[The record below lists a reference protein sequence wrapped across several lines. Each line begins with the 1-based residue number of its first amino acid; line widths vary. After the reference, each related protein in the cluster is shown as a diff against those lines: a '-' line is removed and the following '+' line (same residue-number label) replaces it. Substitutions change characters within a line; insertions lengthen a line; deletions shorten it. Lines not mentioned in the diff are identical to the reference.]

1 MNESEILSLKK
12 ALEEE
17 RIARKLAEQKCV
29 ELEENFLRKESEFRG
44 VYDNLNDAFV
54 LIDLFGN
61 VLKMNSIAEALFGYT
76 YDENN
81 PLNLLKLVHKDDF
94 KYTQEAF
101 RKLMKFGK
109 YSKYRSRIIAN
120 GNIEKILEVNCSL
133 IRDKDNSIIGVQ
145 GIARDVSQE
154 IEVQE
159 LLEQQ
164 KKQLD
169 IIFDNSPVGIV
180 LSKERD
186 DDFLLINKAIG
197 DMLGYSLEEL
207 QNVKVDQFTHPDDRV
222 ISRRFRDRLESG
234 KIDSFNM
241 EKRYIRRDGE
251 ILWAKTIV
259 NSVKDSEGKVKFQV
273 AIVEDIT
280 ENKLDKEKLIESE
293 NRLSSLISNLDSA
306 VLLENEKREVSI
318 VNKKFCDMFGIPV
331 PPESLIGKDCVNLLK
346 EAKEY
351 FEQPE
356 KLESR
361 INKLIKDKKVIL
373 GDELRLKDGRILERD
388 YVPISQD
395 REYKGHLW
403 TYRDV
408 TLSRNYRKNLEA
420 QKKRYSNIIANLK
433 LGLVE
438 LSNEGK
444 ILSANKSFVKMTS
457 LDEEEILGKSLRG
470 LFKRERIKDLIQ
482 QRNKDR
488 REGKTGS
495 YEFKFIN
502 NANEEKILLVSA
514 APSYSVRGE
523 MTGSIGIILDITHI
537 KKLESQ
543 KEELLKT
550 LERRN
555 VELEEYAHIVSHDLK
570 SPLRSIS
577 ALTSWLKEDYGDKLD
592 GDGAKNIDLIQE
604 VVQKMES
611 LINDIL
617 NYSSIKEKSK
627 DLEKVNMY
635 ELIGDITKL
644 IFVPKHVT
652 INIDENLPIINADKV
667 RIQQLFQN
675 LIGNA
680 VNYSDKEQAY
690 VNIKYKEKKK
700 HHVFMVEDNGV
711 GIPKEYHEKIF
722 QVFESL
728 GDHKDSTGIG
738 LSIVKKIVDVYD
750 GKIWLESEEG
760 KGTTFFIQFK
770 K

>member
-1 MNESEILSLKK
+1 MNENEILSLKK

-17 RIARKLAEQKCV
+17 RTARKLAEQKCV

-76 YDENN
+76 YNEKN
-81 PLNLLKLVHKDDF
+81 PLNPLKLVHTEDF

-109 YSKYRSRIIAN
+109 YSKYRSRITAN

-133 IRDKDNSIIGVQ
+133 VRDKDNSIIGVQ

-180 LSKERD
+180 LSKEKD

-259 NSVKDSEGKVKFQV
+259 NSVKNSEGKVKFQV

-293 NRLSSLISNLDSA
+293 NRLSSLISHLDSA

-331 PPESLIGKDCVNLLK
+331 PPESLIGQDYLNLLK
-346 EAKEY
+346 ETKEY

-457 LDEEEILGKSLRG
+457 LDEEDIIGKSLRG
-470 LFKRERIKDLIQ
+470 LFKKERIKDLIQ

-523 MTGSIGIILDITHI
+523 MTGSIGIILDLTHI

-577 ALTSWLKEDYGDKLD
+577 SLTSWLKEDYGDKLD
-592 GDGAKNIDLIQE
+592 EDGAKNIDLIQE

-617 NYSSIKEKSK
+617 NYSSIKEKSE

-644 IFVPKHVT
+644 IFVPKNVT

-680 VNYSDKEQAY
+680 VNYSDKEEAY

-700 HHVFMVEDNGV
+700 HHVFMLEDNGV
-711 GIPKEYHEKIF
+711 GIPKEYHEKVF

-760 KGTTFFIQFK
+760 KGTKFFIQFK